1 MTPSLANIS
10 TERPFPGLRPFG
22 FDDRAFFFGRED
34 QACTL
39 YRLLDCSR
47 FIAVVGSSGSGKS
60 SLVRAG
66 LLSLLE
72 EECREADGQPWKW
85 LEMRP
90 GDAPVRELAK
100 AFSGMAAGKE
110 TDPAIDSARHE
121 RIAFALES
129 SSLGVSEALELA
141 GSGPGKI
148 LLVVDQF
155 EELFRFL
162 KPEGG
167 DARAALLES
176 RRREEAAHFV
186 QLLLEASRNRT
197 LQVHVL
203 ITLRADFIGDC
214 ASFPGLPEAVVAAQ
228 FLVPNLT
235 REQRQQVICRPV
247 EVAGSSLE
255 PVLIERLL
263 NDSNEAIDQLP
274 VLQHC
279 LMRLWQQAEP
289 KDAGS
294 PRLLQ
299 PHHYNSIG
307 GIKDALSN
315 HADEILSTLTNR
327 FAVEQVFRALSE
339 VDKDGRATRR
349 SLFLWQLVAET
360 GVPRDEVCA
369 VVDRFR
375 ADDCSFLVPAPSQV
389 EELLP
394 ETRIDVGHEALLR
407 NWKCISGSPGGTEG
421 KERTGWLWSEEK
433 DGRTYKGLL
442 ALVDTG
448 ATATEVTLPL
458 DQVGSRWNW
467 WYERNRTEAWAA
479 RYGGGFGLVTG
490 MLHASQGQ
498 LAKHQRRR
506 RFIRASLVLVGAVAA
521 IAAGTELC
529 LYLNGLQNSET
540 TLMQRLGASQK
551 LARDENKKSVAV
563 LSAAQGVLTEVTQ
576 KTNSEEV
583 SPAVARLAST
593 VAASAAPQEGYLW
606 IGSDS
611 KTYFLDPRDR
621 STRVY
626 PADVKEGSQY
636 VVAWNILLREGFPS
650 ESPDLYYRSRKS
662 IGVVPEWTVV
672 RTLTPTHK
680 YKHHGTQYWVRVR
693 CEGTAQPPPAGAPH
707 QDGGKP

>member
-1 MTPSLANIS
+1 MTPCPANIS
-10 TERPFPGLRPFG
+10 EERPFPGLRPFG
-22 FDDRAFFFGRED
+22 FEDRAFFFGRED

-39 YRLLDCSR
+39 YRLLDRSR

-66 LLSLLE
+66 LLSLIE
-72 EECREADGQPWKW
+72 EECREANGQPWRW

-100 AFSGMAAGKE
+100 ALCGTAAGE
-110 TDPAIDSARHE
+110 ESDPAIDAARYE
-121 RIAFALES
+121 RIAYALES
-129 SSLGVSEALELA
+129 SSFGVAEALKLA
-141 GSGPGKI
+141 GSGAGKV
-148 LLVVDQF
+148 LLIVDQF

-162 KPEGG
+162 KAEGG
-167 DARAALLES
+167 DARGALLES

-214 ASFPGLPEAVVAAQ
+214 ANFHDLPEAVVAAQ

-247 EVAGSSLE
+247 EGAHASLE

-263 NDSNEAIDQLP
+263 NDSNEALDQLP

-279 LMRLWQQAEP
+279 LMRLWQQSEP
-289 KDAGS
+289 RDSGS
-294 PRLLQ
+294 PRQLRL
-299 PHHYNSIG
+299 PHYHSIG
-307 GIKDALSN
+307 GMQGALSN
-315 HADEILSTLTNR
+315 HADEILATLANR

-349 SLFLWQLVAET
+349 SLLLWQLAAET
-360 GVPRDEVCA
+360 GVSRDEVCT

-375 ADDCSFLVPAPSQV
+375 ADDCSFLVPALSQV
-389 EELLP
+389 GELLP

-407 NWKCISGSPGGTEG
+407 NWKCLSGSSGEADG
-421 KERTGWLWSEEK
+421 KLRDGWLWSEEK

-448 ATATEVTLPL
+448 ATATAVTLPL
-458 DQVGSRWNW
+458 DQVESRWNW
-467 WYERNRTEAWAA
+467 WRERNRTEAWAA
-479 RYGGGFGLVTG
+479 RYGGGFGLVAG
-490 MLHASQGQ
+490 MLRASREQ
-498 LAKHQRRR
+498 LAQHLLRRR
-506 RFIRASLVLVGAVAA
+506 LRRASLVAGVS
-521 IAAGTELC
+521 IAAVIAGTK
-529 LYLNGLQNSET
+529 LYLHLNRLQVNEIE
-540 TLMQRLGASQK
+540 LNRKLVHSQQ
-551 LARDENKKSVAV
+551 LAVDERNRSVAV
-563 LSAAQGVLTEVTQ
+563 ASAAQGLISEYAQ

-583 SPAVARLAST
+583 SPAVARLAT
-593 VAASAAPQEGYLW
+593 TAAASAAPLEGYLW

-611 KTYFLDPRDR
+611 TTYFLDPKDR

-626 PADVKEGSQY
+626 PAQVKEGGQY
-636 VVAWNILLREGFPS
+636 VVSWNIFLREGFPS
-650 ESPDLYYRSRKS
+650 ESEDLYYRSRKS
-662 IGVVPEWTVV
+662 IGVVPQWTVV

-693 CEGTAQPPPAGAPH
+693 SEGTAQPPAAGPPRES
-707 QDGGKP
+707 GKP